1 MIEGWSGFPPDTKK
15 YLIETFAALV
25 VVLAFLIEKKGV
37 FSLEWRKRNPTTPVA
52 STYVEHNGTSGA
64 PIVESEKSKA

>member
-1 MIEGWSGFPPDTKK
+1 MIEGWSGFPPYTKK

-37 FSLEWRKRNPTTPVA
+37 FSLEWRKRSPVTTVA
-52 STYVEHNGTSGA
+52 STFVEHNGTSA
-64 PIVESEKSKA
+64 VTSNIEKPKA